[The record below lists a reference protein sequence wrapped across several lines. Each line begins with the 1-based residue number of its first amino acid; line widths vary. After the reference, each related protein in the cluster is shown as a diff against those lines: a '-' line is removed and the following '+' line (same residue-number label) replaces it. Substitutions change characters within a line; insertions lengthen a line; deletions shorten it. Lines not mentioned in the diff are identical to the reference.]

1 MSDRYISHF
10 PKPDGLPRELLEILA
25 EECAEV
31 VQRVTKAL
39 RFGLDESQPGQPFTN
54 AARIGHEV
62 GDVLATLERLQ
73 DINVLRR
80 ADVAHGVES
89 KRRQLL
95 IFLQNEPVTERV

>member
-1 MSDRYISHF
+1 MSERYVSHF
-10 PKPDGLPRELLEILA
+10 PKPEGLTRELLEILA

-39 RFGLDESQPGQPFTN
+39 RFGMDESQPGQPFTN

-62 GDVLATLERLQ
+62 GDILATLERLQ

-89 KRRQLL
+89 KRQQLAKY
-95 IFLQNEPVTERV
+95 LQNR